1 MEWILAALAG
11 LAVGGI
17 CTYLALRAPRQV
29 AEARAAEA
37 HSRADEAEARARQSE
52 TEADQAAASLA
63 EIRAEF
69 AAVQAKLEVEIRNA
83 VELQKRFDAQGQDHR
98 EQLRKLGDELGQKF
112 KVHADAALKQQESG
126 FLERAGKRLE
136 PFEKQLDALRQYTT
150 EVEKQRHADKGQLVE
165 QLGALGKATE
175 SLRGQS
181 ESLATALRGSSKARG
196 EWGEVSL
203 KNLVELAGMSEFCD
217 FTEQV
222 VAADGQRPD
231 MVINLPGGE
240 KLPVD
245 VKVTL
250 TAFWDGMDAESDDER
265 KQFFTAHSRKVRE
278 RARDLARKS
287 YADQLDGSID
297 YVVMFLPGEQFL
309 DAAIRFD
316 KNLLVDSARDR
327 VLISTPVTFLALL
340 KTVQLIWRNEAA
352 AKNAREILST
362 AQELHKRATKF
373 GEHLGN
379 LGRSLGTA
387 VDRYEKTRSS
397 FEKRLLPMGRQ
408 LEKLSVSEQQGQEM
422 AIPNPVDPPSRVERE
437 PEKEAEA

>member
-1 MEWILAALAG
+1 MEWMLAALAG
-11 LAVGGI
+11 LAIGGI

-37 HSRADEAEARARQSE
+37 ASRAEEAEARATHSE
-52 TEADQAAASLA
+52 AEADQADAALA
-63 EIRAEF
+63 QLRAEF
-69 AAVQAKLEVEIRNA
+69 AAVQAKLEVEVRNA
-83 VELQKRFDAQGQDHR
+83 VELQKRFEVQGQEHR

-136 PFEKQLDALRQYTT
+136 PFEKQLDALRQYTA

-165 QLGALGKATE
+165 QLGALGKATDA
-175 SLRGQS
+175 LRGQS

-203 KNLVELAGMSEFCD
+203 KNLFELAGMSEYCD
-217 FTEQV
+217 FTEQSV
-222 VAADGQRPD
+222 SADGQRPD
-231 MVINLPGGE
+231 MVISLPGGE

-250 TAFWDGMDAESDDER
+250 TAFWDGMDAETDADRER
-265 KQFFTAHSRKVRE
+265 FFTAHSRKVKE

-287 YADQLDGSID
+287 YADQLDGGID

-309 DAAIRFD
+309 DAAIRYD
-316 KNLLVDSARDR
+316 KNLLVDAARDR

-352 AKNAREILST
+352 AKNAREILET
-362 AQELHKRATKF
+362 AQELHKRASKF
-373 GEHLGN
+373 GEHLGS
-379 LGRSLGTA
+379 LGKSLGTA
-387 VDRYEKTRSS
+387 VDRYEKTRAS

-422 AIPNPVDPPSRVERE
+422 ALPPAVDPPSRVERE
-437 PEKEAEA
+437 PEAEA